1 MLYVHIR
8 MKRGHVKLTLSVNEK
23 ILKEY
28 KKHCEEKGLVISKQ
42 VEKFME
48 EKLENEKDKS

>member
-1 MLYVHIR
+1 
-8 MKRGHVKLTLSVNEK
+8 MKKGNIKLTLSVNKK

-28 KKHCEEKGLVISKQ
+28 KKYCEEKGFVISKQ

-48 EKLENEKDKS
+48 EQLKNEKDKA